1 MKKYLLILSIPVMYT
16 LSMLCSHDVSAK
28 FINSVSYLAA
38 PGDQCGDHSNPYN
51 ATIFDVKFNYGN
63 DCEYGG
69 SNFCSQATEF
79 HCISP
84 GLHCGRK
91 ADVNSVSVVAGD
103 CGNSWT
109 YIGGK
114 NTTKYDYFCATIK
127 TDSEDQNVR
136 GIIKRPA
143 LFSGKSTVSGGGSS
157 SSTGYVRTDTTASY
171 LEIRNCSYTS
181 GCTATF
187 KHYIKRV
194 FDHTSK
200 KTAYQVARSSN
211 NTGRVANSTNLKS
224 GSAGSDSGTEVSN
237 KSITLYPGMVVCETM
252 NFKISSKDSTS
263 KTTKVCVSATGDV
276 TPEFGGGDID
286 ILVKNNDVT
295 KYQSYQR
302 EVYAKPGDALS
313 YKANYN
319 PRAQVAYNSD
329 LVPQKMQVGSTTCSN
344 SGNRK
349 LVSLFNS
356 CGSGGDWDSA
366 FSVTINGVR
375 TIGPVNHNSYAL
387 GDTAAKEEI
396 HNEYNEVNAED
407 VGNSSGRGGVI
418 GHALMNSS
426 SANKRTPKEVTSKM
440 DGNDN
445 VVVVDVSSEDKEAY
459 ARVPYNFKTNAE
471 VTTESDHLLYAG
483 EETTIDY
490 QVKLEKKSNSVT
502 TNSSSEEYVTKADNV
517 RRELIIYNQLNT
529 SVPTKEGGVWS
540 AGRSADPCGYFGRS
554 SGNECSR
561 SNDQTG
567 TLYPQD
573 EEWQAQ
579 SQSFY
584 VQDLPAGSKVC
595 VAVAVYPANSG
606 SEYNWDDKVNYSN
619 SWRISDS
626 KCYTV
631 AKRPSIQIWGG
642 NIYSKGSIV
651 TNTARTKHNLAGY
664 HEYDAK
670 VHNSRNGGGNFV
682 FGSWTELGLIAN
694 GIVTGLTSG
703 ASLGYGSVNGDGT
716 LVPNPSNAGLRP
728 FQTNNA
734 SNTPIAS
741 VGGGRDTSYCKN
753 SPLSIANDN
762 CSSFVGKIGN
772 NASTN
777 KAESDKQAV
786 IDILAYGTNES
797 DNNETYEYHSSS
809 HTLGKIDIDVNGTTK
824 SVRSAKDI
832 IISDN
837 IQYGGQYEK
846 LYDVPKMI
854 IYANN
859 IYIRCNV
866 TRIDALLI
874 AENTINTCV
883 GEDDKTP
890 EHIND
895 PLRSNPLIIN
905 GAVVARK
912 LEATRT
918 YGAATGANS
927 IVPAE
932 IINFDPTLYL
942 FGGNTESG
950 DDDNTGRLDVTYQ
963 YEMAP
968 RL

>member
-1 MKKYLLILSIPVMYT
+1 MKCKYLVLPLLMFFSFVVVDNVFAQHDPYNLIKTVNYM
-16 LSMLCSHDVSAK
+16 
-28 FINSVSYLAA
+28 NA
-38 PGDQCGDHSNPYN
+38 PHCGDHDNP
-51 ATIFDVKFNYGN
+51 FDSTLFTVSFNW
-63 DCEYGG
+63 G
-69 SNFCSQATEF
+69 SGCDRDNCKITTKF
-79 HCISP
+79 HCTDP
-84 GLHCGRK
+84 GDKCSN
-91 ADVNSVSVVAGD
+91 ASVVYNG
-103 CGNSWT
+103 S
-109 YIGGK
+109 IGVYYSSQSGGWE
-114 NTTKYDYFCATIK
+114 KY
-127 TDSEDQNVR
+127 SVNVPVESAYQDAKGGVSR
-136 GIIKRPA
+136 K
-143 LFSGKSTVSGGGSS
+143 LLWDGKSTVSASGNSKTTDWNGGDVLL
-157 SSTGYVRTDTTASY
+157 T
-171 LEIRNCSYTS
+171 INNCSMTS
-181 GCTATF
+181 GCSVSF
-187 KHYIKRV
+187 KHSIKAMKHPSSLASSYTIKRTSNR
-194 FDHTSK
+194 TSK
-200 KTAYQVARSSN
+200 VAEKE
-211 NTGRVANSTNLKS
+211 TS
-224 GSAGSDSGTEVSN
+224 GSYSGDSTKDINSGSV
-237 KSITLYPGMVVCETM
+237 TLYPGMVVCETLSY
-252 NFKISSKDSTS
+252 KYDSTKS
-263 KTTKVCVSATGDV
+263 TKKTTKVCVSATGDV
-276 TPEFGGGDID
+276 TPDFGGGDID

-329 LVPQKMQVGSTTCSN
+329 LMPQKMQVGSTTCSN

-356 CGSGGDWDSA
+356 CGSGGNWDSA

-375 TIGPVNHNSYAL
+375 TIGPVNHNSYTL
-387 GDTAAKEEI
+387 GDTTSKEEI
-396 HNEYNEVNAED
+396 HDEYNEVNAED
-407 VGNSSGRGGVI
+407 VGNSSGRGGVV

-874 AENTINTCV
+874 AENTVNTCV